1 MDNNKQHFS
10 AVSYISGT
18 GRVSSKEKLH
28 NDKYIKFGEYDNFPN
43 HLVELYNNS
52 SIHETCVDA
61 IVEAIKGDGL
71 VAEPSFVLDKANHS
85 GDTWNDIFTRVAK
98 DYYLFGGFY
107 LEIIWNKLRTKIS
120 EVYHI
125 PFTSV
130 RAKEANHRGYCE
142 GYFISHEW
150 GIEEYGWRTE
160 VGDAVYL
167 PSYNPAKKKDEPSQL
182 YAHKTYR
189 PLQRYYPLP
198 PYVGALKVV
207 ELDCEIDNWHVS
219 NIKNG
224 LAPSVAITTF
234 TNGTEEDRRTIEN
247 QLRTQYGGSSN
258 AGQLFYMDVPDI
270 ERKPIIEPIP
280 QNGADGYYTTIND
293 MVVQKILTAH
303 RITSP
308 MLLGIKTEGQ
318 LGGAQEMLDAYTL
331 FLNMV
336 IKPYQQEI
344 LMCFEEIMELQY
356 PLTDITLGVEQK
368 QILDTGVEEVDVITS
383 KEAEAGDDAML
394 ETDIEEAIEEQQMEA
409 V

>member
-18 GRVSSKEKLH
+18 GRVSSREKLH

-52 SIHETCVDA
+52 SIHETCIDA

-85 GDTWNDIFTRVAK
+85 GESWNDIFTKVVK

-130 RAKEANHRGYCE
+130 RSRQSNHRGSTE
-142 GYFISHEW
+142 GYYVSHSW

-160 VGDAVYL
+160 VEDAIYL
-167 PSYNPAKKKDEPSQL
+167 PAYNPSMRQEQPSQL
-182 YAHKTYR
+182 FTFKPYR

-198 PYVGALKVV
+198 MYVGALKVV
-207 ELDCEIDNWHVS
+207 ELDTEIDNWHVS

-234 TNGTEEDRRTIEN
+234 TNGTEEDRRAIEN
-247 QLRTQYGGSSN
+247 QLRTQYGGSAN
-258 AGQLFYMDVPDI
+258 AGQLFYMDVPTM
-270 ERKPIIEPIP
+270 EQKPIIEPIP
-280 QNGADGYYTTIND
+280 QNGADNYYTTIND

-336 IKPYQQEI
+336 IKPYQQDI
-344 LMCFEEIMELQY
+344 LGCFEKIMEQQY
-356 PLTDITLGVEQK
+356 PSIDITLGVEQK

-394 ETDIEEAIEEQQMEA
+394 ETDINEA
-409 V
+409 VAEEESIL